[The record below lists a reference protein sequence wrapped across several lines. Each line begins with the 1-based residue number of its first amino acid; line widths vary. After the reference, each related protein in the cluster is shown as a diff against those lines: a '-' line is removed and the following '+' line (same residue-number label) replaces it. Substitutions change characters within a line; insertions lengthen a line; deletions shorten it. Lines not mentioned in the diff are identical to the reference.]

1 MRKTMRG
8 LTKLSGT
15 IFLLTII
22 LYYFGRMIPIQVSS
36 TFRQI
41 LTMLGLAN
49 TFGLIILIFNYKWAD
64 EINSKIIKGLIWGLL
79 VLVVG
84 HNFIWTI
91 IQMNTAD
98 YKDEQIITI
107 DKVDQRRKTIT
118 QHRDDGVFGDNYRT
132 VTVYELTSFLRI
144 IESEKRN

>member
-1 MRKTMRG
+1 MRG

-98 YKDEQIITI
+98 YKDEEIIAI

-118 QHRDDGVFGDNYRT
+118 QHRDDGVSGDNYRT